1 MPSMAKPHRTAP
13 NRVTVMLDDQDLQ
26 ALEKLVTAEKLKQSD
41 VVRRLIRQA
50 AKVLSQS
57 SAA

>member
-1 MPSMAKPHRTAP
+1 
-13 NRVTVMLDDQDLQ
+13 MLDDQDLQ

-50 AKVLSQS
+50 AKVLDQS